1 MAHDSDPRLLA
12 LHAVRIKGFADDA
25 TVARRFGLDRAEVTE
40 HLLDFEAY
48 GFVRRSEF
56 LDLSGWGVTDRGRTA
71 NEAQLRAELEETGAG
86 PAVRAA
92 YDRFLAHNER
102 LLRACTGWQL
112 RPQPGDPY
120 AVNDH
125 SDWAWDERVLRDLRD
140 LAGRLREIVA
150 ELSGVLT
157 RFAGYD
163 ERFEAS
169 LRRVDE
175 GDLSGVDKPREDS
188 CHTVWMELHED
199 LIASL
204 GESRG

>member
-12 LHAVRIKGFADDA
+12 LHAVRIKGFADDRA
-25 TVARRFGLDRAEVTE
+25 VADRFGLERVEVTE

-48 GFVRRSEF
+48 GWVRRSEF
-56 LDLSGWGVTDRGRTA
+56 LDLSGWGLTDRGRTE
-71 NEAQLRAELEETGAG
+71 NEAQLRGELEVSGAE
-86 PAVRAA
+86 PAVRTA
-92 YDRFLAHNER
+92 YERFLAHNAR
-102 LLRACTGWQL
+102 LLTACTRWQL

-125 SDWAWDERVLRDLRD
+125 SDWGWDQRVLRDLRD
-140 LAGRLREIVA
+140 LAVRLREVA
-150 ELSGVLT
+150 AGLTGVLS
-157 RFAGYD
+157 RFEGYD

-175 GDLSGVDKPREDS
+175 GDLSGVDRPREDS

-199 LIASL
+199 LLATL
-204 GESRG
+204 GEQRG

>member
-1 MAHDSDPRLLA
+1 MAHDSDPRVLA

-48 GFVRRSEF
+48 GWVRRSDF
-56 LDLSGWGVTDRGRTA
+56 LDLSGWGVTDRGRTE
-71 NEAQLRAELEETGAG
+71 NEAQLRAELHESGAE

-92 YDRFLAHNER
+92 YARFLTHNER
-102 LLRACTGWQL
+102 LLKACTRWQL
-112 RPQPGDPY
+112 RPQPADPY
-120 AVNDH
+120 AANDH
-125 SDWAWDERVLRDLRD
+125 SDWGWDERVLRDLRD
-140 LAGRLREIVA
+140 LAVRLREVVT
-150 ELSGVLT
+150 ELSGALT
-157 RFAGYD
+157 RFGGYD
-163 ERFEAS
+163 QRFEAS

-175 GDLSGVDKPREDS
+175 GDLSGVDEPRVDS

-199 LIASL
+199 LLATL